1 MKTFDLYFDSLDGLS
16 LRGNGCMAEGEYVR
30 KEDADK
36 LQAKLEAATTALEGG
51 AKGIENIAFDIPA
64 PNSYTP
70 GLVMWANQMR
80 NEYARIKSITEVK

>member
-36 LQAKLEAATTALEGG
+36 LQAKLEAATRAL
-51 AKGIENIAFDIPA
+51 ENIATHSDGIPGDEGDDA
-64 PNSYTP
+64 FYDYCEVKD
-70 GLVMWANQMR
+70 LA
-80 NEYARIKSITEVK
+80 AAALKSIKEDA